1 MLTKRQLNIL
11 QLIIQLYTTTGV
23 PVGSKT
29 LMNQGIDAS
38 SATIRNDMMV
48 LENQGLITKTH
59 SSSGRIPSVAGYRY
73 YVDHLLEPEQIS
85 KTQQSDIQQF
95 FQQKF
100 YAMDEVVEKSA
111 RELSKLTKYTAF
123 SSSPEMKERKLL
135 ELRMVPLR
143 NHQIIAVVVT
153 NTGNSESHVFRLP
166 ESMESE
172 EVEKVFRLIN
182 DQLTGENISVV
193 YQKLQSEIP
202 SLIEKYFSLHG
213 GINDFFDMILEQ
225 AFEERIFVSGKMN
238 LLDFGSVTDVDQF
251 KSIYTLVSDPELFT
265 ELIIPTSQEF
275 EIRIGQELENELL
288 SDMALIST
296 TYEVRGY
303 GRGAIALLGPK
314 NMPYAKNVGL
324 LDTFRTELSKQ
335 LTRYYESFDS
345 QKTC

>member
-29 LMNQGIDAS
+29 LMNHGIDAS

-59 SSSGRIPSVAGYRY
+59 SSSGRVPSVAGYRY
-73 YVDHLLEPEQIS
+73 YVDHLLEPEEIS
-85 KTQQSDIQQF
+85 KTQWSDIQQF

-100 YAMDEVVEKSA
+100 YAMDEVIEKSA

-123 SSSPEMKERKLL
+123 SSSPEMKERKLM
-135 ELRMVPLR
+135 EFRAVPLR

-153 NTGNSESHVFRLP
+153 STGNSESHIFRLP
-166 ESMESE
+166 ENMDSE

-182 DQLTGENISVV
+182 DQLIGENISSV
-193 YQKLQSEIP
+193 YQKLHHEIP
-202 SLIEKYFSLHG
+202 ILIERYFSFHG
-213 GINDFFDMILEQ
+213 GMKEFFDMLLDQ

-265 ELIIPTSQEF
+265 EWILPSNQEF

-296 TYEVRGY
+296 TYEVNGY
-303 GRGAIALLGPK
+303 GKGTIALLGPK

-324 LDTFRTELSKQ
+324 LDTFRSELSKR
-335 LTRYYESFDS
+335 LTKYYESFDS
-345 QKTC
+345 KETC